1 MAIVKKSEI
10 EGMSVTD
17 LKKKIEEIRK
27 DLMKENAQVARGTSL
42 KSPGQMRAYKRTIAR
57 MLTLI
62 KQKEKKTLTS
72 KKEEKKE
79 KPKKEVQDG

>member
-10 EGMSVTD
+10 AGMS
-17 LKKKIEEIRK
+17 IK
-27 DLMKENAQVARGTSL
+27 DLRGKIQELRKELIKENAQVARGTTL
-42 KSPGQMRAYKRTIAR
+42 KSPGQMRAYKKSIAR

-62 KQKEKKTLTS
+62 KKKSIKLP
-72 KKEEKKE
+72 KKEE